1 MTNDGEPATAAIA
14 ATIATMGQEMLALP
28 LGASLAGFGVVALVS
43 HAFVALTTLTSSAFK
58 RYTAKQMMIAL
69 LVMIVSALTSGV
81 KAAARVAAG
90 VLRWW
95 LVAVMAS
102 ACFSFLYVTYTEYPS
117 VWLGAAR
124 FYNGNVGPLLNYTV
138 VIPLYIADV
147 LLQGL
152 LPIWNAVWWFV
163 KTMLAQGV
171 LPIMVNEI
179 RTVLQ
184 MATTLLS
191 LAEHLAGSLLAF
203 VTGFLCHGAECLH
216 PERGVLDLLS
226 PMGDVREFVA
236 LGVKLLRQMCSTL
249 AAPVDLLAFPL
260 MDLNL
265 AEGVHHLGNAAV
277 QLLIVVPRTTAVRCA
292 LAQGT
297 AAQFGVLM
305 CTPDLAPAFHFLA
318 AGLSALGQAVDNW
331 ANVAFLIVQS
341 VLSSTDAAPPRV
353 ECDPAESGMIP
364 DLVAEDAVF
373 RPGARPVVVGLTD
386 WLYAVTDGVTAV
398 YMGHNDPGQAKM
410 QAWPHPGMDVGLGV
424 AAVTYSSVHDL
435 DVSAFSSGRTAGSM
449 QTTAM
454 LACNCTDDQAL
465 GARILCSILPMTG
478 VPAEAALDDYLVQT
492 LFPDTEAG
500 RLYTCDWV
508 DIYVKSVRWSYTR
521 YASEDATLGATGE
534 RTTLPTGDC
543 IARGTCRELDATVWV
558 VPRCGREVQATSL
571 GCIPTAPCFP
581 FCMAARA
588 AGSGRDNLM
597 LASATRWREGLTIL
611 GQDCAMATAQPG
623 TVGAGM
629 GVRGN
634 VSWTTTANTG
644 AAPPRRVGNGVFAS
658 TYAKQEC
665 QRAPRV
671 MSVVDRADGPPGSRA
686 AAANVRLA
694 GQPFAITGDTTLM
707 EVGVQGLGDVLA
719 MSGSVQVERLMG
731 SEVDAFSL
739 HPLAQTLPSLQRVLV
754 PMSEAERTDSSRV
767 TVPYSYG
774 TTRIAATSSRNYVF
788 YASNPSLDVFGAYFE
803 FCARKDSDDGEAL
816 ARMGLLA
823 VSSFA
828 PMRIYRVAAYRRCA
842 TYSCGADLVRFATIE
857 GFDERFD
864 RECGA
869 EFNVSVVGLEYLN
882 EDNIAVMLQ
891 SSHVREYDAGTLAFR
906 GPRTRVRTY
915 WLNPASMALRATIWQ
930 TAVPSSGFAVLCPS
944 LQRLPRVGT
953 FAMELANA
961 GVFLLKTVVGAV
973 VYTPGMVAVWRA
985 GGACPPV
992 GGAASYHSVLG
1003 GCGSGLYS
1011 LDDFFDSMDDAAA
1024 VFWHGLARI
1033 GKLVASTGG
1042 PLERAAGPL
1051 SRVMDG
1057 TSQYGEAMI
1066 DLWSARASVMTLTR
1080 VPVKEQVQALWASM
1094 QPAEE
1099 GGTRQQGL
1107 AYGSSA
1113 LSGWSRFS
1121 YKAVSTVAVGVARR
1135 ALDTTAPPLTAARV
1149 FEMIWA
1155 DVYDL
1160 KDEFEA
1166 TITQKNRMGC
1176 AGLRLIFASGDGSSN
1191 PWADLVYHQC
1201 VAAAELTEGLMM
1213 GLGVNTF
1220 VLIPMAKCVC
1230 KDSRGADVGRY
1241 VVETCAPRLPTSLLP
1256 TLFTI
1261 ANEARALQATE
1272 GYEALQCAGVLGHV
1286 KGQIGGALD
1295 AWFASQHLGLQALGA
1310 AVDYATSAFDPKGG
1324 KCTDFL
1330 GDPHVVVLVP
1340 QPVDY
1345 FARCAGTSMCKGVG
1359 GKCWPEWASFQGALA
1374 EEAAAPTRQTVSVA
1388 IESAFFPGAETD
1400 QSLALAGAL
1409 ALVEVPSAQGMCL
1422 ARARTVPPDYAL
1434 AVAELVG
1441 GGLRVQYWCAPLISS
1456 SGVYRSEAA
1465 DGGYGPVALPGT
1477 VMSAQ
1482 FGDDTGR
1489 WLAALVQLVADGG
1502 QGVFL
1507 VNRTGVFATPPL
1519 AERLGPM
1526 QALMRVENLWA
1537 VEGGVLVDVVTRRLV
1552 ATGSAATTMELD
1564 TLSEAVQLF
1573 LVPPLGE
1580 AETNVSVRGR
1590 WHGAADASLMQFGG
1604 GAYMYTR
1611 VMPPGGHTYLFVPR
1625 AGSAAITMHRLTLSL
1640 QSGGPKTLWLRVEET
1655 EELGVA
1661 GADMS
1666 LLEVMAAAS
1675 QSTGYILSTASEGS
1689 NWLRQTRLDTAG
1701 GGASVAGVYGSA
1713 SIRNRVTIEGRCD
1726 EMGCEGCATLTTQR
1740 LCLAYGQCALT
1751 RCVGTLVHQ
1760 ARPLCGVGGLLQHW
1774 GEMALKSTH
1783 GSWTIFTEMLGLTL
1797 DLSLLTLREA
1807 YLLWPDDSFLCSVCQ
1822 AKDATAQFFS
1832 ILTATV
1838 NSALLLGD
1846 ANVAYMYGGAT
1857 NVDTNAEAALTISA
1871 TALNGFMHQA
1881 ALLPLYIL
1889 VASRQVMMCQV
1900 NGVLAL
1906 VDSEGFTLSL
1916 RPADKSSAAD
1926 VIAGQCLTVG
1936 AEVLANYPGDS
1947 PSSVAATVATIA
1959 SNAAQLLLIQ
1969 QIEPALHGLDAALA
1983 YVIGVVHAL
1992 GVLVMAHSMARCNPP
2007 TFNLGDVMQCACGD
2021 HRLQI
2026 PAPARDQGVAE
2037 GALWCTGVLSMM
2049 DGNSE
2054 PYLVYNKYTY
2064 AQLQAMSSGL
2074 DEYARCLGAG
2084 TGGYKCPPPTPPAA
2098 GDAQF
2103 FSQQGVTVANV
2114 LVKCRENYAKKQWD
2128 RSAYVLYNRE
2138 YHHLFEGRLGYRVDI
2153 PEDDPFGIR
2162 ACMQVSQTPTAT
2174 GSLAQRCLEEFLRHP
2189 AVGIR
2194 AEDYW
2199 AYERVDAGPGKNGS
2213 QYTDAC
2219 LVFSGPA
2226 DIGTPLFAECVDGGD
2241 ADGTR
2246 PACRLAGHAWS
2257 PLSENQVPVA
2267 EQHRVLSR
2275 GVHLDGLVQRLYAE
2289 ARRKVLDAVDASIRL
2304 QGDAG
2309 SSHIDMQFFSVEGD
2323 VLHQIM
2329 DCMFMGPYSRM
2340 DYWPIPACTDP
2351 AEECLTGPYWARDA
2365 EGLGGSRGVD
2375 PDTCPTLPTLPYT
2388 CGSPAR
2394 QAAMRYLVLNVL
2406 PAGGGDTTSAAA
2418 GSVVHETVMSTLLE
2432 IRRDWNDTGGFGCLC
2447 AALNT
2452 STHSPACCVGG
2463 SQLLPDRLNKTHIPI
2478 DSAKVLQAMEDDLGN
2493 MYRLALEDPDPWRY
2507 YLDRVAP
2514 GEASK
2519 YARWN
2524 ESRRVQDEARF
2535 DPTRPVA
2542 SYTSAEEALE
2552 PLKTEETMLWD
2563 VCHAALK
2570 QTFFTLPVAK
2580 GASGQVVFD
2589 PELAAFDGDPDKL
2602 QVYVRAFTH
2611 EAWRHSPLF
2620 RHYSPRHAPSDSH
2633 LCEHDAAPHVP
2644 PFDSGGTVSFS
2655 AFTQLGKTL
2664 LPSADLPDQIPAYPP
2679 QQFRVGATDA
2689 CLCGWVRE
2697 GQDLCRPPVQG
2708 ATAIQVCS
2716 VPGMQCTG
2724 PPWKI
2729 AYHRSQ
2735 EPLLLKHFSDK
2746 WVCPEVEL
2754 SPHWGFMDPDATD
2767 AWLNTTQASPEQF
2780 VTSSRDLLRHGR
2792 AGLRIGNVWTM
2803 ANGAAKTSLNPTQR
2817 RVPLEHGRLTTCKPP
2832 PPLDPT
2838 DAARE
2843 LVDEL
2848 FPAAQAAEEGGVAA
2862 YCLRYV
2868 IELARLEVLGLL
2880 PNATGEAALQ
2890 EERVLVWRRR
2900 CGAQLHLLHLCTN
2913 LGVYRPRLV
2922 PRAITG
2928 CPHFAVPE
2936 PRTHHFYVTREC
2948 LLGAADGPDASATR
2962 AFYDPC
2968 RCVPCAGDPRAVLDT
2983 GFVLRTEGCRLR
2995 FDPRSMV
3002 VPPWAAIGW
3011 VDGQHPLPEPAAT
3024 LLPSPHELARRL
3036 MDLPDAVGN
3045 TDTQGP
3051 GWWRAEGWM
3060 NGSESEFCDG
3070 VLDWWPEEWSYP
3082 VGYHVTV
3089 PCDAND
3095 TAYRSFAQA
3104 FALDDAGVD
3113 GTPTLVYQHDL
3124 LRDARMADSHFG
3136 VGGLCRRGSFGM
3148 PLLET
3153 NTMRYC
3159 TSIPLPDKEDFAVP
3173 GVRAPPAEG
3182 AEGWTPMRCA
3192 PTSRDL
3198 PWPDHSQKPGAGY
3211 ESSLYS
3217 VGTVP
3222 HMPREGDAT
3231 YPASNQAMSEVGPW
3245 QEIVPG
3251 GTGWAMNDARRCQNF
3266 ALALCTGETSCP
3278 AGFLCRGM
3286 VCSGDP
3292 ARRCKSSGECP
3303 GTQTCGGVCL
3313 EVKSHECVR
3322 HSDCADPRDMCTGV
3336 AQCKRPLLVVQ
3347 NRLEGR
3353 GDSEALAEE
3362 ENDISV
3368 ALATGPAS
3376 TSAQQACGTGARAY
3390 SLVGGSYWG
3399 NTGQDLLRVH
3409 GMCSFENWFKYTDYY
3424 GGEAAR
3430 GGCATSTEDG
3440 ALRVDPR
3447 QCSILNLERHMQNQS
3462 KWWPPGAKRP
3472 ELMYLR
3478 PTNCDRDHERLQ
3490 GFTQCAPEP
3499 GTARVR
3505 FAGNAETSATRYN
3518 AFVRLHT
3525 MVNGTPAV
3533 LLADMPERNDTR
3545 FGALGL
3551 GGMIAQVSDLEQD
3564 RDVHPYVPC
3573 ALIGQCFAP
3582 PFTVDAL
3589 PANRTFADAYG
3600 RRAPYPDTTVFKCG
3614 VFGLEDPGQLGCRLD
3629 TEVLPLY
3636 RALCLPEAAG
3646 GVRECKDILS
3656 SRSATVCEN
3665 IRERY
3670 QPTNLDRT
3678 TNLRGLKELF
3688 YSFPAF
3694 TTIEEYL
3701 GVTGCMGRV
3710 HASIRAR
3717 AVARTVSKGLYF
3729 PFMFVLKEL
3738 PFDWF
3743 YQCIVM
3749 GGLRVNEETW
3759 RGQDCV
3765 AYKERARH
3773 PPSAEYH
3780 SVSEGG
3786 DSMQTYLRYV
3796 RGGFTLGAYEAF
3808 RADGAR
3814 RTVAAVRAAR
3824 QTVQAAMFPRAAGRD
3839 ESYPVCAQNL
3849 VWKIGPYGG
3858 DFSAEF
3864 RHDEQQRSII
3874 VNWFDPQQC
3883 RTTWHTS
3890 LVEALPNSMG
3900 ITSANWVERL
3910 SAPDPAHLE
3919 PQSSVSR
3926 TLLDL
3931 IQAHMLQGMGMRT
3944 AERVLTGDMGV
3955 LYYDN
3960 AAPDMYDEVSSPIPR
3975 ELYPAPSFQQG
3986 VVYVDADESTSR
3998 TCAYRA
4004 DMDPAFF
4011 GRDLADC
4018 EVVPPDASGIT
4029 GRADSLKR
4037 CGGVMCTNVPVLARK
4052 GGQFHCRYE
4061 AEGGVLLAGGCTQD
4075 NAQECTPALL
4085 ARVYAK
4091 ILEAYRLSDVGKET
4105 AAARLAT
4112 TALPWFEPTA
4122 LFRGGDWSFDL
4133 ATELDYERNIQPNP
4147 ELSVMCDITTTA
4159 QSRVQF
4165 MECTSP
4171 HFAALKQ
4178 HANRHYRREGAV
4190 VVPAGGQ
4197 LEWRVDRGVLERGV
4211 ILSYTR
4217 AKRQLNQT
4225 YMDALF
4231 EEQTV
4236 CKGVVQGT
4244 QRVCWKRG
4252 ELEFESV
4259 NPWLMGNFNPFE
4271 VCDVDFTD
4279 TGEGGVEFVYAQCLK
4294 EGSPSGR
4301 CERFLDKPVP
4311 KRCEPLNR
4319 KRVSF
4324 PGVPRAVGG
4333 SHLQY
4338 NLCFHRLEEDADGC
4352 MHDQGLLGGY
4362 DGSPVAT
4369 GGEDVTMI
4377 AGSKYETAGETYRGS
4392 SSLYEEAEW
4401 SIPDDFRKGF
4411 YAFGRNPLWHGET
4424 APYGHLQV
4432 DPADIGGHRIG
4443 VVVERS
4449 SPEDSISAMAVERLP
4464 MGTPATDTG
4473 LLDGPAQQAS
4483 RPTREWVPG
4492 LQPAMAAEDAE
4503 AWRQHVPR
4511 ESVERLG
4518 ASCPLQRWT
4527 YYSGGY
4533 QGFSPEIPSA
4543 LRAQHLFHGVHGGR
4557 LSHPTMVRA
4566 PRGEFLGRY
4575 LSTNGFCAC
4584 PVVPDID
4591 QPQCRVPSDAAAGRV
4606 CSLAQT
4612 IRALQGGAQVWDS
4625 HVFAPLDIARATR
4638 RCEMQLDWPAVSG
4651 TLRDGSVHEGDW
4663 TKASS
4668 PTHKECHVLDR
4679 LRPFRYQYRASTE
4692 PRLRTEETL
4701 VSPGATTNDAGVCQT
4716 ARVVTLRRGA
4726 LPAGATRCLR
4736 QSAYTPEDEGT
4747 TFVCDVPGTTGS
4759 RMPRRPRLNKEETLE
4774 RLRSRR
4780 QKCHQCAPPPRFKTA
4795 KGGSLPPESSFG
4807 RLYRHSPE
4815 RMLAKDLQD
4824 VLRRDE
4830 PGVRLNASAWTPG
4843 EFMRN
4848 YLFAPHHLFVPPAS
4862 SEKKTA
4868 TPPMPTPADDAEPVW
4883 SSRPWVYCPTRTA
4896 LRTGEGCQGTM
4907 TRGDWVRH
4915 KTTLCPQMVRSFS
4928 TAAEGGREKDPMAR
4942 TPFCSLDNS
4951 TDLVCKALEEAKAL
4965 VTQANCIARGDDGCM
4980 PSPYVYHPASYVPSN
4995 NAWVHDSVQAFYIKI
5010 DPASCPAIT
5019 GAEGADRKARQLLDF
5034 ARQYQQTCPA
5044 NSLVLIKQILVAV
5057 RVIVTEVALIVTSLL
5072 SMFFKML
5079 SLLVS
5084 GNVNNIK
5091 NMVLSDWQYVRA
5103 KGSAMVSTV
5112 SDLLFDALL
5121 NSGPMG
5127 ERIRRFLQGTCEKI
5141 NSAMLW
5147 FTKVWYVPPL
5157 PLPPLATWLPGYLVT
5172 WLPGY
5177 LVTW

>member
-1 MTNDGEPATAAIA
+1 MGLALTPYIKHGERRRTSLSGDR
-14 ATIATMGQEMLALP
+14 ATIATSMGHEILALP
-28 LGASLAGFGVVALVS
+28 LGASLAGFGCVALVA
-43 HAFVALTTLTSSAFK
+43 HAMVALTTHTSSAFK
-58 RYTAKQMMIAL
+58 RYTAKQMLIAL
-69 LVMIVSALTSGV
+69 LVMFSSALSAGG
-81 KAAARVAAG
+81 KAAGRVVTG

-95 LVAVMAS
+95 LLAVATFT
-102 ACFSFLYVTYTEYPS
+102 CFSFLYVTYTEYPS

-124 FYNGNVGPLLNYTV
+124 FYNGNVGPLLHHTV
-138 VIPLYIADV
+138 VIPLQIVDV

-152 LPIWNAVWWFV
+152 LPIWNAWWWFL
-163 KTMLAQGV
+163 KTLAAQGL
-171 LPIMVNEI
+171 LPILIDEI

-191 LAEHLAGSLLAF
+191 LAEHLTGSLLVF
-203 VTGFLCHGAECLH
+203 VTGFLCQGAECLH

-226 PMGDVREFVA
+226 PMGDIREFVA
-236 LGVKLLRQMCSTL
+236 LGVKLLRQICSTL
-249 AAPVDLLAFPL
+249 AAPVDLLVFPL

-277 QLLIVVPRTTAVRCA
+277 QMLIVVPRTTVVRCA
-292 LAQGT
+292 LGHLGG
-297 AAQFGVLM
+297 AQFGVLM
-305 CTPDLAPAFHFLA
+305 CTPDLAPPFHFLA
-318 AGLSALGQAVDNW
+318 AGLSSLGQALDNW
-331 ANVAFLIVQS
+331 ANAAFLIVETAISTTGS
-341 VLSSTDAAPPRV
+341 VSAPAA
-353 ECDPAESGMIP
+353 CDPAESGMLP
-364 DLVAEDAVF
+364 DLVAADEVF

-410 QAWPHPGMDVGLGV
+410 QVWPHEGMDVGLGV

-435 DVSAFSSGRTAGSM
+435 DVSAFSTGRTVGSM

-454 LACNCTDDQAL
+454 LACNCTDDRRL
-465 GARILCSILPMTG
+465 GARILCSILPMAG
-478 VPAEAALDDYLVQT
+478 VPVAAALDDYLVQA
-492 LFPDTEAG
+492 LFPDTEAAQ
-500 RLYTCDWV
+500 LYTCEGL

-521 YASEDATLGATGE
+521 YASNDATLGTMGE

-558 VPRCGREVQATSL
+558 VPRCGRETQATGT
-571 GCIPTAPCFP
+571 GCILGAPCFP

-597 LASATRWREGLTIL
+597 LASATRWREGLTVM
-611 GQDCAMATAQPG
+611 GQDCTMATAGPG
-623 TVGAGM
+623 TVGANM
-629 GVRGN
+629 GTRGN
-634 VSWTTTANTG
+634 VSWTPTANSG
-644 AAPPRRVGNGVFAS
+644 AAASRRVANGVFAS

-671 MSVVDRADGPPGSRA
+671 MSIVDLGVDGQQGSRA

-707 EVGVQGLGDVLA
+707 EVGAQGAD
-719 MSGSVQVERLMG
+719 MSGAVQVERLMG
-731 SEVDAFSL
+731 NEIDAFSL

-788 YASNPSLDVFGAYFE
+788 YASNPSLDVFTAYFE
-803 FCARKDSDDGEAL
+803 YCRRKDMDGGDGL
-816 ARMGLLA
+816 ARMGLL
-823 VSSFA
+823 VMSSYA

-857 GFDERFD
+857 GFDENFD
-864 RECGA
+864 RECGTT
-869 EFNVSVVGLEYLN
+869 FNVSVVGLEYLN
-882 EDNIAVMLQ
+882 EDNIAVMVQ
-891 SSHVREYDAGTLAFR
+891 SSHVREYDERTLTFG

-915 WLNPASMALRATIWQ
+915 WLNPASMALRTTIWQ
-930 TAVPSSGFAVLCPS
+930 TAVPSSNFAVLCPS

-953 FAMELANA
+953 FVMELGNA
-961 GVFLLKTVVGAV
+961 GVFLIKTIVGAV
-973 VYTPGMVAVWRA
+973 VYTPGMVAVWRR

-992 GGAASYHSVLG
+992 GVTSSYHSVLG
-1003 GCGSGLYS
+1003 GCGGGLYS

-1051 SRVMDG
+1051 SRLMDG

-1107 AYGSSA
+1107 SYGSSA

-1121 YKAVSTVAVGVARR
+1121 YKAVSTVAVGVVRR
-1135 ALDTTAPPLTAARV
+1135 ALDATGPALTPARV

-1155 DVYDL
+1155 DLYDL
-1160 KDEFEA
+1160 KDEFE
-1166 TITQKNRMGC
+1166 TMITQKNRMGC

-1201 VAAAELTEGLMM
+1201 IAAAELTQGLMM

-1230 KDSRGADVGRY
+1230 KDSRGADVGRF

-1261 ANEARALQATE
+1261 ANEARMLQATA
-1272 GYEALQCAGVLGHV
+1272 GYEDLQCEMVLSHV

-1295 AWFASQHLGLQALGA
+1295 AWFASQHLGLQALGS
-1310 AVDYATSAFDPKGG
+1310 AVDYATSAFDTKGG
-1324 KCTDFL
+1324 KCTDFS
-1330 GDPHVVVLVP
+1330 GDPHVVVIVP

-1359 GKCWPEWASFQGALA
+1359 GKCWQEWASFQGALA
-1374 EEAAAPTRQTVSVA
+1374 EAAAAPTQQTMSVS
-1388 IESAFFPGAETD
+1388 IESSFFPGVETD
-1400 QSLALAGAL
+1400 DSLALTGVVAV
-1409 ALVEVPSAQGMCL
+1409 VEVPSTQGMCL
-1422 ARARTVPPDYAL
+1422 ARARTAPPDYVL

-1441 GGLRVQYWCAPLISS
+1441 GVRVQYWCAPLISS
-1456 SGVYRSEAA
+1456 SGVYRSEVA
-1465 DGGYGPVALPGT
+1465 DGGYGPTALPGT
-1477 VMSAQ
+1477 VTSAQ

-1489 WLAALVQLVADGG
+1489 WLAALVQLPGDEGARVY
-1502 QGVFL
+1502 L
-1507 VNRTGVFATPPL
+1507 VNKTGAFVTPPL
-1519 AERLGPM
+1519 EDRLGPM
-1526 QALMRVENLWA
+1526 QKLMRVENMWV

-1552 ATGSAATTMELD
+1552 ATGSAATIMELD

-1580 AETNVSVRGR
+1580 AETNTTTSGR
-1590 WHGAADASLMQFGG
+1590 WHGASEASLMQFGG
-1604 GAYMYTR
+1604 GQYTYTR
-1611 VMPPGGHTYLFVPR
+1611 MMPGGGHTYLFVPR
-1625 AGSAAITMHRLTLSL
+1625 AGNAAITMHRLTMSL
-1640 QSGGPKTLWLRVEET
+1640 QSGGPKVLWLRIEET
-1655 EELGVA
+1655 EELGVV

-1666 LLEVMAAAS
+1666 LLGASGGVMAAAS
-1675 QSTGYILSTASEGS
+1675 QSTGYILSTASEGG
-1689 NWLRQTRLDTAG
+1689 NWLRQTRLD
-1701 GGASVAGVYGSA
+1701 ASGFVGGVYGSA
-1713 SIRNRVTIEGRCD
+1713 SVENKVTIDGRCD
-1726 EMGCEGCATLTTQR
+1726 DMGCDGCATLVTQR
-1740 LCLAYGQCALT
+1740 LCLAYSQCALS

-1760 ARPLCGVGGLLQHW
+1760 TRPLCGVGGLLRHW

-1783 GSWTIFTEMLGLTL
+1783 GAWTIFTEMLGLTL
-1797 DLSLLTLREA
+1797 DLSLLTLQEA
-1807 YLLWPDDSFLCSVCQ
+1807 HLLWPDDSFLCSVCQ

-1832 ILTATV
+1832 ILTATL

-1846 ANVAYMYGGAT
+1846 ANVAYMYGGAS

-1881 ALLPLYIL
+1881 ALLPLYL
-1889 VASRQVMMCQV
+1889 MVASRQVMMCQV

-1916 RPADKSSAAD
+1916 RPADKSSASD
-1926 VIAGQCLTVG
+1926 IVAGQCLTVG

-1969 QIEPALHGLDAALA
+1969 QIEPALHLLDAGLA
-1983 YVIGVVHAL
+1983 YAIGVIHSL

-2007 TFNLGDVMQCACGD
+2007 TFNMTEILQCACGD

-2026 PAPARDQGVAE
+2026 PAAARAQGLAE
-2037 GALWCTGVLSMM
+2037 GALWCTGVLSMI

-2054 PYLVYNKYTY
+2054 PYLVYNRYTY
-2064 AQLQAMSSGL
+2064 AQLQEMSTGL
-2074 DEYARCLGAG
+2074 DDYARCLGTG
-2084 TGGYKCPPPTPPAA
+2084 TGGYKCTPPTPSVA

-2128 RSAYVLYNRE
+2128 QNAFVFYNRE
-2138 YHHLFEGRLGYRVDI
+2138 YHHLFDKRLGYRVDI
-2153 PEDDPFGIR
+2153 PEEDPFGIR
-2162 ACMQVSQTPTAT
+2162 ECMQVSQAPTAS
-2174 GSLAQRCLEEFLRHP
+2174 GSLSQGCLEEFLRHP
-2189 AVGIR
+2189 AIGMR

-2199 AYERVDAGPGKNGS
+2199 AYERVDTGPGKNGS
-2213 QYTDAC
+2213 QFTDAC

-2226 DIGTPLFAECVDGGD
+2226 DLGTPLFTECVDGGD
-2241 ADGTR
+2241 MDGTR

-2267 EQHRVLSR
+2267 SQHRVLSR

-2289 ARRKVLDAVDASIRL
+2289 ARRKVVEAVDASIRL
-2304 QGDAG
+2304 QTQAG

-2340 DYWPIPACTDP
+2340 DYWPIPACTEEE
-2351 AEECLTGPYWARDA
+2351 EECLTGPYWARDA

-2394 QAAMRYLVLNVL
+2394 KAAMRYLVLNVL
-2406 PAGGGDTTSAAA
+2406 PAPSGGSSSN
-2418 GSVVHETVMSTLLE
+2418 GSVVHETVMNTLLQ
-2432 IRRDWNDTGGFGCLC
+2432 IRRDWNDTRTFGCLC
-2447 AALNT
+2447 TDTNRSNA
-2452 STHSPACCVGG
+2452 SMVGG
-2463 SQLLPDRLNKTHIPI
+2463 YSPLCCTTGSTLLPSHLNRTYIPI
-2478 DSAKVLQAMEDDLGN
+2478 DPQKVLQAMEDDVGD

-2514 GEASK
+2514 EEAAK

-2542 SYTSAEEALE
+2542 SYTSSEEALV
-2552 PLKTEETMLWD
+2552 PLQREDGMLWD

-2570 QTFFTLPVAK
+2570 QTFFTLPLVK
-2580 GASGQVVFD
+2580 GASGNVAFD
-2589 PELAAFDGDPDKL
+2589 PELSAFDGDPGKL
-2602 QVYVRAFTH
+2602 QEYVQAFTR

-2620 RHYSPRHAPSDSH
+2620 RHYSPRHMPSESH
-2633 LCEHDAAPHVP
+2633 MCEHDAAPHVP
-2644 PFDSGGTVSFS
+2644 PYDSGGTVSFAPFVQRGS
-2655 AFTQLGKTL
+2655 TL
-2664 LPSADLPDQIPAYPP
+2664 LPSADMPDRIPAYPV

-2689 CLCGWVRE
+2689 CLCGWARI
-2697 GQDLCRPPVQG
+2697 GHDMCHPPAQG
-2708 ATAIQVCS
+2708 ATASLVCGL
-2716 VPGMQCTG
+2716 PGVKCQSG
-2724 PPWKI
+2724 I
-2729 AYHRSQ
+2729 LAYNRSQ
-2735 EPLLLKHFSDK
+2735 ESLVIARFSSE
-2746 WVCPEVEL
+2746 WVCPEIEL
-2754 SPHWGFMDPDATD
+2754 SPHWGFMDPNTTD
-2767 AWLNTTQASPEQF
+2767 AWMSTTQTQPQEF
-2780 VTSSRDLLRHGR
+2780 MTSSRDLLRHGR
-2792 AGLRIGNVWTM
+2792 AGMRIGNIWSTLSG
-2803 ANGAAKTSLNPTQR
+2803 GAKKSLNPAQR
-2817 RVPLEHGRLTTCKPP
+2817 RVPLEHGRLTTCKAP
-2832 PPLDPT
+2832 PPLDPSK
-2838 DAARE
+2838 AARE

-2868 IELARLEVLGLL
+2868 IEVARLEVLGLL
-2880 PNATGEAALQ
+2880 PNATGEVALQ
-2890 EERVLVWRRR
+2890 KERLAVWRRR
-2900 CGAQLHLLHLCTN
+2900 CGSQLHLLHLCTN

-2922 PRAITG
+2922 AREITG
-2928 CPHFAVPE
+2928 CPHFAVPSSSA
-2936 PRTHHFYVTREC
+2936 RHFYYVTREC
-2948 LLGAADGPDASATR
+2948 LVGAVEGGPDAAVTS

-2968 RCVPCAGDPRAVLDT
+2968 RCVPCQGNRQAALDMDMI
-2983 GFVLRTEGCRLR
+2983 LRTEGCRLR
-2995 FDPRSMV
+2995 FDPRGMA
-3002 VPPWAAIGW
+3002 VPPWAGIGW
-3011 VDGQHPLPEPAAT
+3011 IDGQHPLPDPTGTLLAEPAEFA
-3024 LLPSPHELARRL
+3024 RL
-3036 MDLPDAVGN
+3036 MFDIPDAVGN
-3045 TDTQGP
+3045 TQG
-3051 GWWRAEGWM
+3051 GTWWQAEGLM
-3060 NGSESEFCDG
+3060 DSSERAGLCDG
-3070 VLDWWPEEWSYP
+3070 VLDWWPEEWDYP

-3089 PCDAND
+3089 PCNAND

-3104 FALDDAGVD
+3104 FALDEEAGA
-3113 GTPTLVYQHDL
+3113 LVYQHDL
-3124 LRDARMADSHFG
+3124 LRNARLADSHFG
-3136 VGGLCRRGSFGM
+3136 IGGLCRRGSFGM
-3148 PLLET
+3148 PILET

-3159 TSIPLPDKEDFAVP
+3159 TSIPVKGAEDFAVP
-3173 GVRAPPAEG
+3173 TTQAGREEPAG
-3182 AEGWTPMRCA
+3182 GWTPMRCT

-3198 PWPDHSQKPGAGY
+3198 PWPNYAQPQQLLASRY

-3222 HMPREGDAT
+3222 HMPQEDDAT
-3231 YPASNQAMSEVGPW
+3231 YPATNEDMSEVGPW

-3251 GTGWAMNDARRCQNF
+3251 GAGWARDAERLCQNF
-3266 ALALCTGETSCP
+3266 ALALCTGDASCP
-3278 AGFLCRGM
+3278 AGYICRGM

-3292 ARRCKSSGECP
+3292 ARRCKVSQDCP

-3313 EVKSHECVR
+3313 ETVSHDCVR
-3322 HSDCADPRDMCTGV
+3322 HSDCEDPRHMCTGV
-3336 AQCKRPLLVVQ
+3336 GRCELPMLVVQ
-3347 NRLEGR
+3347 NRLEGY
-3353 GDSEALAEE
+3353 GDELEG

-3368 ALATGPAS
+3368 ALATGQS
-3376 TSAQQACGTGARAY
+3376 SSDGRACGTGAHEY

-3424 GGEAAR
+3424 GKEQKT
-3430 GGCATSTEDG
+3430 GGCAQATGDG
-3440 ALRVDPR
+3440 ALQVDPR
-3447 QCSILNLERHMQNQS
+3447 QCSILNLERQMQNQS

-3472 ELMYLR
+3472 ELLYLR
-3478 PTNCDRDHERLQ
+3478 PTNCDRDHERLHN
-3490 GFTQCAPEP
+3490 FTQCAPDR
-3499 GTARVR
+3499 GTARLR
-3505 FAGNAETSATRYN
+3505 FAGNAESSATRYN
-3518 AFVRLHT
+3518 VFVQLHT
-3525 MVNGTPAV
+3525 AVNGSLAV

-3551 GGMIAQVSDLEQD
+3551 GGTIAQVTDLEQD

-3582 PFTVDAL
+3582 PFTVNAL
-3589 PANRTFADAYG
+3589 PANRTFTGVYG
-3600 RRAPYPDTTVFKCG
+3600 RRTAYPDTAVFKCG

-3636 RALCLPEAAG
+3636 RALCLPETAG
-3646 GVRECKDILS
+3646 GIRECKDILS
-3656 SRSATVCEN
+3656 PRSAAICEN

-3694 TTIEEYL
+3694 STVDEYL
-3701 GVTGCMGRV
+3701 DVTECMGKI
-3710 HASIRAR
+3710 HASIVAL
-3717 AVARTVSKGLYF
+3717 AVPGTVSRGLYF
-3729 PFMFVLKEL
+3729 PFMFVLKEM

-3743 YQCIVM
+3743 YQCMVM
-3749 GGLRVNEETW
+3749 GGLRLNEETW
-3759 RGQDCV
+3759 RAQDCV
-3765 AYKERARH
+3765 AYKERGRH
-3773 PPSAEYH
+3773 PPGKDYM

-3786 DSMQTYLRYV
+3786 DSLQTYLRYV
-3796 RGGFTLGAYEAF
+3796 RGGYTRSAFQAFENAGAIRTTTAV
-3808 RADGAR
+3808 RGAR
-3814 RTVAAVRAAR
+3814 
-3824 QTVQAAMFPRAAGRD
+3824 QEVQGAMFPKVNGRD
-3839 ESYPVCAQNL
+3839 MSYPVCAKNL

-3858 DFSAEF
+3858 DFSADE

-3883 RTTWHTS
+3883 RTTWHAS
-3890 LVEALPNSMG
+3890 LISALPPAMG
-3900 ITSANWVERL
+3900 ITNGNWVEKL
-3910 SAPDPAHLE
+3910 SAPDPVNLE
-3919 PQSSVSR
+3919 PQSSSVQQ

-3931 IQAHMLQGMGMRT
+3931 IQSHMLRGMGVRT
-3944 AERVLTGDMGV
+3944 AERVLTGDTGA
-3955 LYYDN
+3955 LYYDG
-3960 AAPDMYDEVSSPIPR
+3960 AVPETFDLVSNPIPR
-3975 ELYPAPSFQQG
+3975 ELYPTPSFQQG
-3986 VVYVDADESTSR
+3986 VMYVDTDESTSR
-3998 TCAYRA
+3998 ICAYQLGA
-4004 DMDPAFF
+4004 DPALF
-4011 GRDLADC
+4011 GKDLTGC
-4018 EVVPPDASGIT
+4018 EVVPPGISGIM
-4029 GRADSLKR
+4029 GRSDSLKR
-4037 CGGVMCTNVPVLARK
+4037 CGGVECTSVPVLAK
-4052 GGQFHCRYE
+4052 KNGQFYCRYE
-4061 AEGGVLLAGGCTQD
+4061 ADGGVLPPGGCTQD
-4075 NAQECTPALL
+4075 TGQECTPVLL

-4091 ILEAYRLSDVGKET
+4091 VLEAYRKSDTGTET
-4105 AAARLAT
+4105 NSSITRLAT
-4112 TALPWFEPTA
+4112 TSLPWFEPDA
-4122 LFRGGDWSFDL
+4122 LFRGGGWSFDL
-4133 ATELDYERNIQPNP
+4133 STELDYERNIQPNP
-4147 ELSVMCDITTTA
+4147 ELSVMCDITATA

-4165 MECTSP
+4165 MECTNP
-4171 HFAALKQ
+4171 HYETLK
-4178 HANRHYRREGAV
+4178 RHVNTRYRRDGAV
-4190 VVPAGGQ
+4190 IVPAGGQ
-4197 LEWRVDRGVLERGV
+4197 LEWHVDRSVLEKGV

-4217 AKRQLNQT
+4217 TKRQLNQT

-4231 EEQTV
+4231 DDQTV
-4236 CKGVVQGT
+4236 CKGTVQGT

-4252 ELEFESV
+4252 ELQFESI
-4259 NPWLMGNFNPFE
+4259 NPWMLGNFNPFE

-4279 TGEGGVEFVYAQCLK
+4279 TSEGGQEYVYAQCLK

-4301 CERFLDKPVP
+4301 CERFLDKPVT

-4324 PGVPRAVGG
+4324 PGVPRTLRGG
-4333 SHLQY
+4333 NLEY
-4338 NLCFHRLEEDADGC
+4338 NLCFHRLQEDADGC
-4352 MHDQGLLGGY
+4352 LHDQGLLGGF

-4377 AGSKYETAGETYRGS
+4377 AGTKYETAGETYRGANS
-4392 SSLYEEAEW
+4392 MYEEAEW
-4401 SIPDDFRKGF
+4401 SIPDDFRQGF
-4411 YAFGRNPLWHGET
+4411 YAYGRNPLWHGET

-4432 DPADIGGHRIG
+4432 NPADIGGHRIG
-4443 VVVERS
+4443 VAVARA
-4449 SPEDSISAMAVERLP
+4449 SPEESISTMAVERLP
-4464 MGTPATDTG
+4464 MGTAATNSG
-4473 LLDGPAQQAS
+4473 LLDGVAQQAS
-4483 RPTREWVPG
+4483 RPTNEWVPG

-4503 AWRQHVPR
+4503 ARRQHVPR
-4511 ESVERLG
+4511 EASERLG

-4533 QGFSPEIPSA
+4533 QSFSPEIPSA

-4557 LSHPTMVRA
+4557 LSHPTMARA

-4575 LSTNGFCAC
+4575 RSANGFCAC

-4591 QPQCRVPSDAAAGRV
+4591 QPQCRVPSDAESARV

-4612 IRALQGGAQVWDS
+4612 IRALQGGSTVWSS
-4625 HVFAPLDIARATR
+4625 HVFVPLDNARATR
-4638 RCEMQLDWPAVSG
+4638 RCGMQLDWPAVSG
-4651 TLRDGSVHEGDW
+4651 TLRDGSTHEGDW
-4663 TKASS
+4663 TRASS
-4668 PTHKECHVLDR
+4668 PTHKKCHLLDR
-4679 LRPFRYQYRASTE
+4679 FRPFRYQYRASTE
-4692 PRLRTEETL
+4692 PLLREDPTIVPAGT
-4701 VSPGATTNDAGVCQT
+4701 TTNEAGVCQT
-4716 ARVVTLRRGA
+4716 ARVVTLRRTVI
-4726 LPAGATRCLR
+4726 PTGATRCLR
-4736 QSAYTPEDEGT
+4736 RSLYTPTDDSAN
-4747 TFVCDVPGTTGS
+4747 FVCDVPPTPGTQTN
-4759 RMPRRPRLNKEETLE
+4759 MPRRRRLNKDETLA
-4774 RLRSRR
+4774 RMRARR
-4780 QKCHQCAPPPRFKTA
+4780 QWCSQCASPPPFQTTS
-4795 KGGSLPPESSFG
+4795 GSTLPPESSFG
-4807 RLYRHSPE
+4807 RLYRHSAE

-4830 PGVRLNASAWTPG
+4830 STVRLNDSAWAPG

-4848 YLFAPHHLFVPPAS
+4848 YMLHPHRLFYSKNAS
-4862 SEKKTA
+4862 SPKT
-4868 TPPMPTPADDAEPVW
+4868 PVQTNSEENSVW
-4883 SSRPWVYCPTRTA
+4883 TGRPWVYCPTRTA
-4896 LRTGEGCQGTM
+4896 LRTGEGCQGTIA
-4907 TRGDWVRH
+4907 RRDWVRH

-4965 VTQANCIARGDDGCM
+4965 VIQANCIARKDDDCM

-4995 NAWVHDSVQAFYIKI
+4995 NAWAHDSVQAFYIKI
-5010 DPASCPAIT
+5010 DPASCPSIT
-5019 GAEGADRKARQLLDF
+5019 GAAGTDQRTRQLLDF
-5034 ARQYQQTCPA
+5034 ARQYQLTCPA
-5044 NSLVLIKQILVAV
+5044 NSLVLVKQILVAV

-5072 SMFFKML
+5072 SMVFKIL

-5084 GNVNNIK
+5084 GNVNKIK
-5091 NMVLSDWQYVRA
+5091 NMVMDDWKYVRA
-5103 KGSAMVSTV
+5103 KGSGMVSTV
-5112 SDLLFDALL
+5112 SDLLFDAML

-5127 ERIRRFLQGTCEKI
+5127 ERIRQFLQGTCAKI
-5141 NSAMLW
+5141 NEAMLW
-5147 FTKVWYVPPL
+5147 FTKVWCVRPIRFFF
-5157 PLPPLATWLPGYLVT
+5157 
-5172 WLPGY
+5172 
-5177 LVTW
+5177 